1 MNVMGDRKTC
11 NKPDRHLPRLV
22 CGFPL
27 PCPYHT
33 ITLDTTGTEP
43 TIEHKGVIDEKT
55 QRRLLDIGD
64 AIKSMKL

>member
-1 MNVMGDRKTC
+1 M
-11 NKPDRHLPRLV
+11 V

-64 AIKSMKL
+64 AIKSMNI